1 MNELNIEN
9 LEWLLM
15 LAVDKKEEC
24 DFLIENQRK
33 FYERSI
39 DDLEKSFTYQA
50 RMSQLAS
57 ANVCIAVISEQIL
70 KLKNVTV

>member
-1 MNELNIEN
+1 MNELNQES

-15 LAVDKKEEC
+15 VAIDSKEEC
-24 DFLIENQRK
+24 ETIIEKQRS
-33 FYERSI
+33 FYKRSI

-57 ANVCIAVISEQIL
+57 ANICIAVISEQIL